1 MSRIGKKPVPLP
13 DKVKV
18 VVNGRDVTVEAGG
31 QTLSMTH
38 RPEVTV
44 RVDDQ
49 TKAVLVERAGDD
61 RISRAMHG
69 LTRSLIANMV
79 LGVTTGFTKELEING
94 VGWSAQVADGNVVLN
109 IGYAAP
115 RQVAIPEG
123 VNVEAKAARI
133 KISGADK
140 QKVGQL
146 AARIRAQRPPEPYN
160 AKGIKYSDE
169 QIVRKAGKQ
178 FVGGGA

>member
-79 LGVTTGFTKELEING
+79 QGVTTGFIKELDING
-94 VGWSAQVADGNVVLN
+94 VGWNAQVQGNKVVLN

-115 RQVAIPEG
+115 REVMIPDG
-123 VNVEAKAARI
+123 ITVEAKGARI
-133 KISGADK
+133 KVTGADK

-146 AARIRAQRPPEPYN
+146 AAQIRSQRKPEPYN
-160 AKGIKYSDE
+160 AKGIKYADE
-169 QIVRKAGKQ
+169 KIVRKAGKQ
-178 FVGGGA
+178 FAGGAM